1 MIHMEVGQPA
11 APAPRLAIEAARR
24 ALDHGRIGYTEALG
38 LAALCV
44 AIGIG
49 LFLPVLA

>member
-1 MIHMEVGQPA
+1 MLQTTRRILRAHHPET
-11 APAPRLAIEAARR
+11 LA
-24 ALDHGRIGYTEALG
+24 TEALG

-44 AIGIG
+44 AIGVG